1 MALEQK
7 QIKQPEKRYK
17 LPICGVVLSESALW
31 GSQPG
36 PVLLR
41 PEDLE
46 KLYGIPKGSVYDLVY
61 KSSEMPD
68 PLPFLKLERKTM
80 IPRAALEA
88 WILRQA
94 HVKEVQ
100 NDQPTH

>member
-1 MALEQK
+1 MALEQR
-7 QIKQPEKRYK
+7 QIKQPEKRYR
-17 LPICGVVLSESALW
+17 LPLCEVVLTESALW
-31 GSQPG
+31 GTQSG

-41 PEDLE
+41 PEDVE
-46 KLYGIPKGSVYDLVY
+46 RLYGIPKGSVYDLVY
-61 KSSEMPD
+61 KSTEMPD

-94 HVKEVQ
+94 HVKEVESEQ
-100 NDQPTH
+100 ATH